1 MATRTVPALAV
12 LTLALAPA
20 GRARAE
26 AIAAD
31 KLPEAPLVSGI
42 GTGAESDFVRALHAH
57 VHKRWADNFLR
68 LTSEQLPATNALNNP
83 MLAAEA
89 DIVVGPD
96 GQLTS
101 EKLTRSSGF
110 PGFDQAVSEVLH
122 DAVPYPV
129 PPAATRSDDGRLHA
143 HWVFARDQRRCA
155 GVAIIK
161 VYDPI
166 EIAVPKLIR
175 DGRRTEALNRMAM
188 ARSAGMHA
196 DPAFTVLA
204 MDWMKSTLHEPFATV
219 KQAKVI
225 AARDRGNDEAVK
237 WLKTALRRPELTAEV
252 GAALQAVD
260 VPVCTMIKGWFD
272 TPNASDHETAARALA
287 TSHDRA
293 CAPGLASL
301 LANTKA
307 RPEAR
312 AAAATALGSIDD
324 ETARKALGDVV
335 KNEGEKAPVRAAAM
349 LAQIRPGAGRVKVI
363 AMERYLR
370 DPQPDLR
377 AAAAAGVV
385 RAGGD
390 ANLADLYVL
399 FKDNDPRPA
408 LASLR
413 ELDNLHTEESTKLI
427 ARLAKRPLPQVAL
440 AAAEILTRRK
450 ANDTFSVLRSYLDPS
465 QKVDPALRG
474 LALVAAD
481 EPALQAASVDPALGP
496 AAFRARLARGERDLA
511 ADWFI
516 AHGASLTPA
525 LQTACMTDWA
535 ATAPPPAQTGPTAS
549 KTGGRKMAR

>member
-1 MATRTVPALAV
+1 MSTRIALVLAFLGAAV
-12 LTLALAPA
+12 APV
-20 GRARAE
+20 GRAHAE

-31 KLPEAPLVSGI
+31 KLPEAPLADRAG
-42 GTGAESDFVRALHAH
+42 GAEGDFLRKLHAH
-57 VHKRWADNFLR
+57 IHGRWADNFLR

-96 GQLTS
+96 GQLVAA
-101 EKLTRSSGF
+101 KLTRSSGF
-110 PGFDQAVSEVLH
+110 PGFDQAVTEVLH

-129 PPAATRSDDGRLHA
+129 PPEAVRSDDDKLHA

-161 VYDPI
+161 MYDPI

-175 DGRRTEALNRMAM
+175 QGRRNEALNRMAM
-188 ARSAGMHA
+188 ARAAGMHA

-204 MDWMKSTLHEPFATV
+204 MDWIKATLHEPFATV
-219 KQAKVI
+219 TQAKLI
-225 AARDRGNDEAVK
+225 GARDRGNDEAVK
-237 WLKTALRRPELTAEV
+237 WLKVALRRPELTPEA
-252 GAALQAVD
+252 GAALLSLD
-260 VPVCTMIKGWFD
+260 VPVCAMIKGWFD
-272 TPNASDHETAARALA
+272 TSSPSDQETAARALA
-287 TSHDRA
+287 TSRDPA
-293 CAPGLASL
+293 CGPGLADL

-312 AAAATALGSIDD
+312 AAAAVALGSIDD
-324 ETARKALGDVV
+324 EDAHKALSSIV

-349 LAQIRPGAGRVKVI
+349 LAQIHRGAGRVKVI
-363 AMERYLR
+363 AMESYLR
-370 DPQPDLR
+370 DPHPELR

-399 FKDNDPRPA
+399 FKDNDARPA
-408 LASLR
+408 LAALH

-427 ARLAKRPLPQVAL
+427 ARLAKRPLPQVEL

-450 ANDTFSVLRSYLDPS
+450 ANDSFSALRSYLDPA
-465 QKVDPALRG
+465 QKADPALRG

-481 EPALQAASVDPALGP
+481 EAGLQAASVDPALGP
-496 AAFRARLARGERDLA
+496 AAFRARLARGERDQA

-516 AHGASLTPA
+516 AHGVSLTPA
-525 LQTACMTDWA
+525 IQNECMTNWV
-535 ATAPPPAQTGPTAS
+535 ATAPPPAQNGATAS
-549 KTGGRKMAR
+549 KTGGRKIAR

>member
-1 MATRTVPALAV
+1 MLTRIAPAVALLAAV
-12 LTLALAPA
+12 LALGA
-20 GRARAE
+20 RAHAE

-31 KLPEAPLVSGI
+31 KLPEAALADRAGGGEGDYI
-42 GTGAESDFVRALHAH
+42 RALHAH
-57 VHKRWADNFLR
+57 IHGRWADNFLR

-89 DIVVGPD
+89 DIVVAPD
-96 GQLTS
+96 GQLVAA
-101 EKLTRSSGF
+101 KLTRGSGF
-110 PGFDQAVSEVLH
+110 PGFDQAVTEVLH

-129 PPAATRSDDGRLHA
+129 PPGVVRSDDNKLHA
-143 HWVFARDQRRCA
+143 HWVFARDQRRCG

-166 EIAVPKLIR
+166 EIAVPKLIHE
-175 DGRRTEALNRMAM
+175 GRRDEALNRMAL

-196 DPAFTVLA
+196 DPAFTLLA
-204 MDWMKSTLHEPFATV
+204 MDWIKATLHEPFASV
-219 KQAKVI
+219 RQAKLI
-225 AARDRGNDEAVK
+225 AARDRANDDAAK
-237 WLKTALRRPELTAEV
+237 WLKVALRRPELTPEA
-252 GAALQAVD
+252 GAALVSVD
-260 VPVCTMIKGWFD
+260 VPVCAMIKGWFD
-272 TPNASDHETAARALA
+272 TQNAGDHETAARALA
-287 TSHDRA
+287 TSRDPG
-293 CAPGLASL
+293 CASGLANL

-307 RPEAR
+307 HPDAR

-324 ETARKALGDVV
+324 DEARKALANIV

-408 LASLR
+408 LAALR

-427 ARLAKRPLPQVAL
+427 ARLAKRPMPQVEL

-450 ANDTFSVLRSYLDPS
+450 ANDSFSALRSYLDPA
-465 QKVDPALRG
+465 QKADPVLRG

-481 EPALQAASVDPALGP
+481 EPALQAASVDPAMGP
-496 AAFRARLARGERDLA
+496 AAYRARLARGERDQA

-516 AHGASLTPA
+516 AHGSSLTPA
-525 LQTACMTDWA
+525 LQSACMTDWV
-535 ATAPPPAQTGPTAS
+535 ATAPPPAQNGPTAS
-549 KTGGRKMAR
+549 KTGGRKVAR